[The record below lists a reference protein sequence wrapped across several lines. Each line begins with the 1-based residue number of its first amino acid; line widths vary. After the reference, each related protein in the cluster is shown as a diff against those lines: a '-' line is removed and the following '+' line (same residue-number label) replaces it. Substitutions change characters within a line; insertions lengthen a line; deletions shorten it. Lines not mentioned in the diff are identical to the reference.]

1 MNNVTTSSLTMQ
13 LSLTPLHCNFAQNP
27 PFCRIT
33 PLIITFLSEMREI
46 PQVLQRPRMPRDKK
60 DDTDCSSLKIGYYHT
75 FAHHSTQSVTLE
87 CTRLTSITR
96 PTDLIWQCSRQ
107 VPLEVCKAF
116 CPLLHQETTEM
127 SPRNLQETS
136 DHRKMTFTTSL

>member
-75 FAHHSTQSVTLE
+75 FAHHSLNSVCDFRMYEANVNYEANGPNLAMFPPSPTGSLQSILPNNPSGDNPNVSSE
-87 CTRLTSITR
+87 SAGNFR
-96 PTDLIWQCSRQ
+96 
-107 VPLEVCKAF
+107 
-116 CPLLHQETTEM
+116 
-127 SPRNLQETS
+127 SP
-136 DHRKMTFTTSL
+136 

>member
-75 FAHHSTQSVTLE
+75 FNSVCDFRMYEANVNYEANGPNLAMFPPSPTGSLQSILPNTP
-87 CTRLTSITR
+87 SGDN
-96 PTDLIWQCSRQ
+96 P
-107 VPLEVCKAF
+107 
-116 CPLLHQETTEM
+116 QESSGNFR
-127 SPRNLQETS
+127 SP
-136 DHRKMTFTTSL
+136 